1 MDGWMDE
8 NDGLRDW
15 RRKIVGISKGL
26 DARVLGEGESSCI
39 EIAFPYLLFCVK
51 ACKYFL

>member
-1 MDGWMDE
+1 MGDGWIDGWMDE

-39 EIAFPYLLFCVK
+39 ETKLLFLIY
-51 ACKYFL
+51 YFV